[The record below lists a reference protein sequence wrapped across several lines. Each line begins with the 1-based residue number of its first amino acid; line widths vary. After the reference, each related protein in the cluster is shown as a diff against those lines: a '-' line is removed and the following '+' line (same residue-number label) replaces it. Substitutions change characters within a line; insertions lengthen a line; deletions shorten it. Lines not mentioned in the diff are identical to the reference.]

1 MTSEEAN
8 KNKKI
13 RNPQRGFL
21 IYMQEI
27 ERERERERERGGG
40 GRGKERDVL
49 IIQFDL
55 DMIMLNKL
63 CDVIMKDCRASH

>member
-27 ERERERERERGGG
+27 ERGEREREGG